1 MASFQMIWE
10 AWHSIYSHSTM
21 RVVSRLAAQPNSLHD
36 TTFQIPAISFVTVA
50 DALES
55 CKKSKYSLGAIM
67 IFPAVAKFC
76 GTFSFIHVKFAG
88 GLESAVTKNGM
99 GSPSS
104 SLIMVFCMSFTKI
117 GRSKWKQLQRFGIQQ
132 GVSPLISPKLRNNEK
147 QWFLEKEHPKIDY
160 KM

>member
-1 MASFQMIWE
+1 
-10 AWHSIYSHSTM
+10 M
-21 RVVSRLAAQPNSLHD
+21 RAVSRLAAQPNSLHD
-36 TTFQIPAISFVTVA
+36 TTFQIPAISFVTDA

-88 GLESAVTKNGM
+88 GLESTVTKNGM

-117 GRSKWKQLQRFGIQQ
+117 GRSKRKQFQRLNLQQ
-132 GVSPLISPKLRNNEK
+132 GVIPLISPKLRNNA
-147 QWFLEKEHPKIDY
+147 FLKKSTQHQIDVSTSL
-160 KM
+160 K